1 MGRLA
6 GVAFRHTR
14 DHLMEILV
22 SVIVAYGSA
31 VLAELLHASPVL
43 AVVGAGLAMG
53 VSAWGAISPS
63 GRVAIRSAWEVAAFG
78 VNSVVFLLVGLQID
92 FTSLGGSAPAIGWGL
107 LALFCGR
114 VVAVYPLLALLRL
127 RGNGVP
133 LRWQHLLVAG
143 NLKGGLSM
151 ALALSLPAALP
162 HRELLVAVVFGCAFV
177 TLLGLGLALSRIAR
191 ALGIG
196 GTPGA
201 ERDLQLQQGRL
212 LAARAAQAELERLQ
226 QLGMVPPGV
235 FQRLRAAY
243 QGTIVRSE
251 RELRELLLAHSGE
264 EARQVDGLRRHLLQV
279 EKSAV
284 RDAAVSGMLGDEA
297 AALLLAESDRGLAEH
312 AEVS

>member
-1 MGRLA
+1 
-6 GVAFRHTR
+6 
-14 DHLMEILV
+14 
-22 SVIVAYGSA
+22 
-31 VLAELLHASPVL
+31 
-43 AVVGAGLAMG
+43 
-53 VSAWGAISPS
+53 
-63 GRVAIRSAWEVAAFG
+63 
-78 VNSVVFLLVGLQID
+78 
-92 FTSLGGSAPAIGWGL
+92 
-107 LALFCGR
+107 
-114 VVAVYPLLALLRL
+114 
-127 RGNGVP
+127 
-133 LRWQHLLVAG
+133 
-143 NLKGGLSM
+143 
-151 ALALSLPAALP
+151 
-162 HRELLVAVVFGCAFV
+162 V

-264 EARQVDGLRRHLLQV
+264 EARQIGGLRRHLLQV